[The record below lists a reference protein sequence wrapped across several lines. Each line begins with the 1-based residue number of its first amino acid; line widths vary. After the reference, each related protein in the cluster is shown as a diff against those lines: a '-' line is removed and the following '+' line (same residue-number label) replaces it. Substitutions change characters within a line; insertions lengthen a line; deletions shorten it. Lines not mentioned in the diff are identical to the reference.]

1 MNTLQWL
8 TSALT
13 SLQFNETLAASLATA
28 IVLGCAL
35 LVALIATWL
44 VKKTLLAAVSK
55 WIANNRYRWS
65 VPLADSK
72 LLARISWFVPIATLS
87 VAVDTLLA
95 ASSPG
100 YALAR
105 RLIMSGFVVVAVL
118 CLISLFSS
126 INDIHR
132 ILRKHKGS
140 TIGGYTDAGKIIS
153 VILGAILIVSI
164 FTGKSP
170 WGIISVLGG
179 LTAVTMLVF
188 KDTILGFVASV
199 QLTSTDMVR
208 IGDWIEMQQYGADG
222 DVIDMGI
229 TCIRVQNW
237 DKTVT
242 TIPTYA
248 LVSSSFKNW
257 RGMSESGGRRIKRA
271 INIDLSSIRFLDST
285 SLDKLNAINLLSD
298 YLAAKHS
305 EISQFNSNLPNNP
318 EKAPLNMRSQ
328 TNIGVFRAYVI
339 AYLRNNPNIHES
351 MTFLVRQLAPT
362 DTGLPLEIYVFSK
375 DQAWANYEAIQA
387 DIFDHLLAAAPE
399 FGLRIFQAPS
409 GHDLRSMGVLP
420 SKLSN

>member
-1 MNTLQWL
+1 MNILQWL
-8 TSALT
+8 TSALI
-13 SLQFNETLAASLATA
+13 SLKFDDTLAATLATA
-28 IVLGCAL
+28 IVLSCAL

-44 VKKTLLAAVSK
+44 VRKTLLSAVSN
-55 WIANNRYRWS
+55 WIAKSRYRWS
-65 VPLADSK
+65 GALSNNK
-72 LLARISWFVPIATLS
+72 LLNDISWFVPIAILS
-87 VAVDTLLA
+87 VAVDALLDT
-95 ASSPG
+95 ASPAYS
-100 YALAR
+100 LAR
-105 RLIMSGFVVVAVL
+105 RLIMSGFVVVTVS
-118 CLISLFSS
+118 CLISIFSC
-126 INDIHR
+126 IHDIHR

-140 TIGGYTDAGKIIS
+140 TLGGYTDAGKIIS
-153 VILGAILIVSI
+153 VVVGAIFIISI

-208 IGDWIEMQQYGADG
+208 LGDWIEMPQYGADG

-229 TCIRVQNW
+229 NCIRVQNW

-271 INIDLSSIRFLDST
+271 INIDISSIRFLDHE
-285 SLDKLNAINLLSD
+285 SLENLRSIRLLSD
-298 YLAAKHS
+298 YLTAKQR
-305 EISQFNSNLPNNP
+305 EIAEFNNKSASQQDI
-318 EKAPLNMRSQ
+318 PLNSRRQ

-339 AYLRNNPNIHES
+339 AYLRSNPNIHES

-362 DTGLPLEIYVFSK
+362 NTGLPLEIYVFSK
-375 DQAWANYEAIQA
+375 DQVWANYEAIQA
-387 DIFDHLLAAAPE
+387 DIFDHLLAAVPE
-399 FGLRIFQAPS
+399 FGLRVFQAPS
-409 GHDLRSMGVLP
+409 GHDLRNIGMFS
-420 SKLSN
+420 SQINN

>member
-8 TSALT
+8 T
-13 SLQFNETLAASLATA
+13 ETLLTLKLSAPLATA
-28 IVLGCAL
+28 LATAMVLCGAL
-35 LVALIATWL
+35 LGAFVATWL
-44 VKKTLLAAVSK
+44 FKRTLLAGVST
-55 WIANNRYRWS
+55 WISNNGYRWFE
-65 VPLADSK
+65 PIADNR
-72 LLARISWFVPIATLS
+72 LLGKISWFVPLAIFSIAI
-87 VAVDTLLA
+87 DTLLD
-95 ASSPG
+95 ASSPV
-100 YALAR
+100 YSLAR
-105 RLIMSGFVVVAVL
+105 RLIMSSFVVVAVI
-118 CLISLFSS
+118 CLISLFSC

-140 TIGGYTDAGKIIS
+140 TLGGYTDAGKIIS
-153 VILGAILIVSI
+153 VIIGGIFIVSI

-208 IGDWIEMQQYGADG
+208 LGDWIEMPQYGADG
-222 DVIDMGI
+222 DVIAMGI

-271 INIDLSSIRFLDST
+271 INIDISSIRFLDEA
-285 SLDKLNAINLLSD
+285 SLGNLRQIRLLSD
-298 YLAAKHS
+298 YLAAK
-305 EISQFNSNLPNNP
+305 EAELNVFN
-318 EKAPLNMRSQ
+318 KQAAQDFALNSRRQ

-339 AYLRNNPNIHES
+339 AYLRNNPNIHDR

-362 DTGLPLEIYVFSK
+362 ETGLPLEIYVFSR
-375 DQAWANYEAIQA
+375 DQVWANYEAIQA
-387 DIFDHLLAAAPE
+387 DIFDHLLAAVPE
-399 FGLRIFQAPS
+399 FGLRVFQAPT
-409 GHDLRSMGVLP
+409 GHDLRSIGVLP
-420 SKLSN
+420 SQLNN

>member
-8 TSALT
+8 SSALI
-13 SLQFNETLAASLATA
+13 SLKLNEALAISLATA
-28 IVLGCAL
+28 IMLGCAL
-35 LVALIATWL
+35 LAAFVATWL
-44 VKKTLLAAVSK
+44 VKKTILAAVSR
-55 WIANNRYRWS
+55 WISNKRYRWS
-65 VPLADSK
+65 DPLAK
-72 LLARISWFVPIATLS
+72 NRLLDKFSWFVPVAIFS
-87 VAVDTLLA
+87 VAVDAFLD
-95 ASSPG
+95 ASSPA

-105 RLIMSGFVVVAVL
+105 RLIMSGFVVIAVI
-118 CLISLFSS
+118 CLISIFSC

-140 TIGGYTDAGKIIS
+140 TLGGYTDAGKIIT
-153 VILGAILIVSI
+153 VIVGAIFIVSI

-208 IGDWIEMQQYGADG
+208 IGDWVEMQQYGADG

-229 TCIRVQNW
+229 NCIRVQNW

-271 INIDLSSIRFLDST
+271 LNIDISSIHFIDDA
-285 SLDKLNAINLLSD
+285 SLQKLRKVTLLSD
-298 YLAAKHS
+298 YLSAKDT
-305 EISQFNSNLPNNP
+305 EITEFNNCSTGT
-318 EKAPLNMRSQ
+318 EETSLNSRRQ

-339 AYLRNNPNIHES
+339 AYLRNNPNIHKD
-351 MTFLVRQLAPT
+351 MTFLVRHLAPT

-375 DQAWANYEAIQA
+375 DQAWASYEAIQA
-387 DIFDHLLAAAPE
+387 DIFDHLLAAVPE

-409 GHDLRSMGVLP
+409 GHDLRSIN
-420 SKLSN
+420 SRSNELVN

>member
-13 SLQFNETLAASLATA
+13 SLQFNEPLAASLATA

-35 LVALIATWL
+35 LVAVVATWL
-44 VKKTLLAAVSK
+44 VKRTLLAAVAR

-65 VPLADSK
+65 APLTDSK
-72 LLARISWFVPIATLS
+72 LLDRISWFVPIATLS

-95 ASSPG
+95 ASSPA
-100 YALAR
+100 YSLAR

-208 IGDWIEMQQYGADG
+208 IGDWIEMPQYGADG

-229 TCIRVQNW
+229 NCIRVQNW

-271 INIDLSSIRFLDST
+271 INIDLSSIRFLDRT
-285 SLDKLNAINLLSD
+285 YLEKLYKINLLSD
-298 YLAAKHS
+298 YLATKQA
-305 EISQFNSNLPNNP
+305 EISHFNSNLANQK
-318 EKAPLNMRSQ
+318 EAPLNMRSQ

-387 DIFDHLLAAAPE
+387 DIFDHLLAAVPE

-409 GHDLRSMGVLP
+409 GHDLRSMGVFP
-420 SKLSN
+420 TKLSN